1 MQITYNNLKL
11 MFVTHAI
18 KTRNDK
24 HRARYAIKIRFYD
37 LHNVQPNYS
46 FYPMIKLLHLQLSH
60 LVTKMIN
67 RTRSNAAD
75 SKDVDVILSPQ
86 RMSFGN
92 GCAGSKIPPTSDNSN
107 SNTKRLNGL
116 LPKTKFDKNSERTRD
131 PDREKHLQK
140 INGNYSGNRE
150 QIRKAIRDLHENRDR
165 NKDGSA
171 PTKVSKYLIIRRQLI
186 CVEFCL

>member
-1 MQITYNNLKL
+1 MAW
-11 MFVTHAI
+11 HCG
-18 KTRNDK
+18 
-24 HRARYAIKIRFYD
+24 
-37 LHNVQPNYS
+37 QP
-46 FYPMIKLLHLQLSH
+46 LSEAENPPVGT
-60 LVTKMIN
+60 LEFRK

-92 GCAGSKIPPTSDNSN
+92 GCAGSKMPPTSDNSN

-116 LPKTKFDKNSERTRD
+116 IPKNKFDKNSERTRD
-131 PDREKHLQK
+131 PDREKHLQN

-165 NKDGSA
+165 NKDGA
-171 PTKVSKYLIIRRQLI
+171 ATKFTKVRFVSIEDCLVYTLSIRPDIIKCTKKIRSGNDHFIIYQHLY
-186 CVEFCL
+186 FCLQIMSNIIMSTCL

>member
-1 MQITYNNLKL
+1 MK
-11 MFVTHAI
+11 I
-18 KTRNDK
+18 KYCFNCSPLLREGRWDPMAW
-24 HRARYAIKIRFYD
+24 HCG
-37 LHNVQPNYS
+37 QPLGEAETPPVGTLE
-46 FYPMIKLLHLQLSH
+46 FRK
-60 LVTKMIN
+60 